1 MLATKQEDIK
11 KEDVGKL
18 ELYRLIGEGYK
29 AMQKG
34 RMSTIEEVEMR
45 MAKRR
50 AKLNKE
56 PFDYTE
62 WRKTGL
68 GQDLDVA
75 TLSQKAE
82 RSHYGS
88 R

>member
-1 MLATKQEDIK
+1 MLAAKQEDIK
-11 KEDVGKL
+11 KEDIGKL
-18 ELYRLIGEGYK
+18 ELYHLIGEGYK
-29 AMQKG
+29 ATQEG
-34 RMSTIEEVEMR
+34 RTSTIEEVEMR

-50 AKLNKE
+50 AELSKE

-62 WRKTGL
+62 WRRTGL
-68 GQDLDVA
+68 EQDLDVA

>member
-1 MLATKQEDIK
+1 MLAAKQEEIK
-11 KEDVGKL
+11 KKDIGKL
-18 ELYRLIGEGYK
+18 ELCRLIGEGYK
-29 AMQKG
+29 AMREG

-45 MAKRR
+45 VAKRR
-50 AKLNKE
+50 AELSKE

-62 WRKTGL
+62 WRRPGL
-68 GQDLDVA
+68 EQDLDVA
-75 TLSQKAE
+75 ILSQKTE